1 MLPKW
6 LLPEHKYDTSKAMNY
21 SIKSRKPNVVWLKI
35 ENILDLW
42 GRKQWMRMLILVRQ
56 YETQSK
62 VLAEI

>member
-1 MLPKW
+1 MPPKW
-6 LLPEHKYDTSKAMNY
+6 LLPEHKYDTSEAMN
-21 SIKSRKPNVVWLKI
+21 SIKSRKPNIVWLKI

-42 GRKQWMRMLILVRQ
+42 GRKQWMRMLILARQ

>member
-1 MLPKW
+1 MPPKW
-6 LLPEHKYDTSKAMNY
+6 LLPEHKYDTSKAMN

-42 GRKQWMRMLILVRQ
+42 GRKQWMRMLILARQ